1 MKLISDEALEKML
14 AVIDIYHGDDE
25 EMRPI
30 EKIDLASTMESKYI
44 RADSLW
50 SRIAGSAFFSM
61 EEKLKIRFMIETE
74 PGEDTTK
81 KEENDYVFW

>member
-1 MKLISDEALEKML
+1 
-14 AVIDIYHGDDE
+14 
-25 EMRPI
+25 
-30 EKIDLASTMESKYI
+30 MESKWI

-61 EEKLKIRFMIETE
+61 EEKLKIRFVIDTE

>member
-30 EKIDLASTMESKYI
+30 EKIDLAPTMESKYI

-50 SRIAGSAFFSM
+50 SRIAGNMFFLNGR
-61 EEKLKIRFMIETE
+61 EEKDSIY
-74 PGEDTTK
+74 D
-81 KEENDYVFW
+81 